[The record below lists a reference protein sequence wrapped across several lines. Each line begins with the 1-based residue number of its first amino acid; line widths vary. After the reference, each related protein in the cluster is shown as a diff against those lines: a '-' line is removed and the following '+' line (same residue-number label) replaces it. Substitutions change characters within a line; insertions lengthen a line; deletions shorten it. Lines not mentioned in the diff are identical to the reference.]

1 MESPVKVAKDRA
13 PYDVERV
20 RADFPILGRRVYDR
34 PLVYL
39 DNAASAQK
47 PNQVIEAEL
56 SVYREEYANIHR
68 GPHFLSE
75 LTTARFEEARNKVCA
90 FLKAKHP
97 REIIFTRNATE
108 AINLVAAS
116 YGRRFLEAGDEII
129 LSELEHHAN
138 IVPWQM
144 LRAEKGI
151 VIKVAP
157 ITDEGE
163 FQLDEFAKLLGPKTR
178 LVSISH
184 MSNALGTILPVHE
197 IVRMA
202 HACGAKALIDGAQ
215 AVTHLDVDMQELD
228 CDFYVFSG
236 HKLYGPSGI
245 GVLYGREELLDAM
258 PPYQGGGDM
267 ISQVTWKES
276 LWAPLPNKFEA
287 GTPAIAQAIGLG
299 AAIDYLGALGMGKIA
314 EHEADLLA
322 YATKAVLAIPGLS
335 IFGTAPVKASVLSF
349 LLEGVHPHD
358 IGTILDRSG
367 VAIRAGHHCAQP
379 LMDRMGVTA
388 TARASF
394 ALYNTRAE
402 IDALIKALERVL
414 EIFKA

>member
-1 MESPVKVAKDRA
+1 MESAAQVAQAHA

-47 PNQVIEAEL
+47 PSQVIEAEL

-68 GPHFLSE
+68 GPHYLSE
-75 LTTARFEEARNKVCA
+75 RTTARFEEARNKVCA
-90 FLKAKHP
+90 FLNANHHH
-97 REIIFTRNATE
+97 EIIFTRNATE

-116 YGRRFLEAGDEII
+116 YGRAFLEAGDEIV

-144 LRAEKGI
+144 LREEKG
-151 VIKVAP
+151 VVLKVAP
-157 ITDEGE
+157 ITDAGE
-163 FQLDEFAKLLGPKTR
+163 FRLEEFTRLLGPKTK
-178 LVSISH
+178 LVAISH
-184 MSNALGTILPVHE
+184 MSNALGTILPVQE

-215 AVTHLDVDMQELD
+215 AVTHLGVDMQELD

-245 GVLYGREELLDAM
+245 GVLYGRDELLDAM

-267 ISQVTWKES
+267 IRRVTWEET

-299 AAIDYLGALGMGKIA
+299 AAIDYLDALGMERIA
-314 EHEADLLA
+314 AHEADLLA
-322 YATKAVLAIPGLS
+322 YATKAVSAIPGLS
-335 IFGTAPVKASVLSF
+335 IFGTAPIKASVLSF
-349 LLEGVHPHD
+349 TLENAHPHD

-402 IDALIKALERVL
+402 IDALVEALGRVQ
-414 EIFKA
+414 EIFSK

>member
-1 MESPVKVAKDRA
+1 MARA
-13 PYDVERV
+13 VRV
-20 RADFPILGRRVYDR
+20 
-34 PLVYL
+34 
-39 DNAASAQK
+39 
-47 PNQVIEAEL
+47 
-56 SVYREEYANIHR
+56 
-68 GPHFLSE
+68 
-75 LTTARFEEARNKVCA
+75 
-90 FLKAKHP
+90 HP
-97 REIIFTRNATE
+97 KTK
-108 AINLVAAS
+108 LVA
-116 YGRRFLEAGDEII
+116 
-129 LSELEHHAN
+129 
-138 IVPWQM
+138 
-144 LRAEKGI
+144 
-151 VIKVAP
+151 
-157 ITDEGE
+157 
-163 FQLDEFAKLLGPKTR
+163 
-178 LVSISH
+178 ISH

-215 AVTHLDVDMQELD
+215 AVTHLDVNMQELD

-245 GVLYGREELLDAM
+245 GVLYGRDELLDAM

-267 ISQVTWKES
+267 IRRVTWEET

-299 AAIDYLGALGMGKIA
+299 AAIDYLGALGMERIA
-314 EHEADLLA
+314 RHEADLLA
-322 YATKAVLAIPGLS
+322 YATKAVSAIPGLS

-349 LLEGVHPHD
+349 LLEGAHPHD

-402 IDALIKALERVL
+402 IDALVEALGRVQ
-414 EIFKA
+414 EIFGT